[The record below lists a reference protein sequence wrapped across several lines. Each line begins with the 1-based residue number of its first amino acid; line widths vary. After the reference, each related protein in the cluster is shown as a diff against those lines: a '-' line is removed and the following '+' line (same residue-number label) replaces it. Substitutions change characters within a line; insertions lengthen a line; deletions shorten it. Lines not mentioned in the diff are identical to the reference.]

1 MAHHWQR
8 RRNAMWRE
16 AAGLVIV
23 SALAACAGGPAPD
36 YAAKNRPLEERCN
49 TAHPQRS
56 TSRPDMTRADVEAEA
71 RAAERRGELD
81 KACAWL

>member
-1 MAHHWQR
+1 
-8 RRNAMWRE
+8 MWRE
-16 AAGLVIV
+16 AAGLAMV
-23 SALAACAGGPAPD
+23 SALAACAAGSGPAPD
-36 YAAKNRPLEERCN
+36 YAAKNRPLEERCL

-56 TSRPDMTRADVEAEA
+56 NSRPDMTRADVEAEA